1 MCVQPKKGF
10 LVATILSTLF
20 AAVVGAAPIGKK
32 IVLKNVENGKYVTA
46 DAASADRLEARL
58 DTADTDREE
67 FLVEDVGGGA
77 KLLKSV
83 ATGN

>member
-32 IVLKNVENGKYVTA
+32 IVLTNVENGKYVTA
-46 DAASADRLEARL
+46 DAASADGVDA
-58 DTADTDREE
+58 
-67 FLVEDVGGGA
+67 
-77 KLLKSV
+77 
-83 ATGN
+83 